1 MRVFRITLLLL
12 LLTVVLPIKAQLRGY
27 IIDDATGD
35 SIPYASVIYKGHQV
49 AVASNVNGYYSI
61 ARHNGWVLTFSAV
74 GYATRQVTVNANL
87 KNTLNIRLKPDTK
100 MLKEV
105 TVRAKKNK
113 YSRKNN
119 PAVELMKKVI
129 ERKKQTRL
137 ENKDYYQY
145 NKYQC
150 NRCYLFNNNHQI
162 NRMIMMYLY
171 RRTNSLIV
179 SFHVITS

>member
-1 MRVFRITLLLL
+1 ML

-27 IIDDATGD
+27 VIDDATGD

-145 NKYQC
+145 NKYQK
-150 NRCYLFNNNHQI
+150 LTLAFND
-162 NRMIMMYLY
+162 
-171 RRTNSLIV
+171 
-179 SFHVITS
+179 ITPEKLETPKLKKMPWEKDQVEMCEYNK